1 MRSKKMRPDAYYNK
15 LLKEKKKIEEE
26 LKKIELD
33 MLQFG
38 IADYERVSLGD
49 DEYSHI
55 IRISPRFHVDNYKF
69 SRNRVKVVWCQG
81 EKAMIEDLDEVIES
95 LTQLREKLCEKY
107 KI

>member
-1 MRSKKMRPDAYYNK
+1 MRPDAYYNK

-26 LKKIELD
+26 LEKIELD
-33 MLQFG
+33 MLQVG
-38 IADYERVSLGD
+38 IADYERVSIGD
-49 DEYSHI
+49 GKYSHI
-55 IRISPRFHVDNYKF
+55 IRISPRYRVDNSKF

-107 KI
+107 DLTN